1 MQDGQDMKFSIQ
13 DLAKLPARTA
23 DDGHQLEAQVSTRLC
38 TTCRREI
45 MNNTHPH
52 PHVLQTDHWDG
63 VRNYGAR
70 NVMKEMRVGDTAFF
84 YHSNCK
90 TPGIAGTVTIV
101 REAYPDFTALD
112 KKDPHYDPKV
122 SSLTKK
128 RNLLSDFSVDL
139 LMSTAS
145 QSTKDEPRWY
155 MVDVKLKE
163 IFPKEI
169 SLKELQKHQDGKL
182 KGWGGAL
189 LRRSFLD
196 LTLSTVF
203 SLTPPFPSVPSQ
215 AWSCSPRS
223 A

>member
-1 MQDGQDMKFSIQ
+1 MPPKKRGQAAGAKAGKRARTEPAAATATTTTSTTDAAPPAAAAGEDSAAAAAGKRYFLMKSEPETRMQDGQDMKFSIQ

-23 DDGHQLEAQVSTRLC
+23 DDGHQLEPQVSTRLC
-38 TTCRREI
+38 TTCLAGDHVDPS
-45 MNNTHPH
+45 NNTHPH

-122 SSLTKK
+122 SSLTNKK
-128 RNLLSDFSVDL
+128 TN
-139 LMSTAS
+139 LMS
-145 QSTKDEPRWY
+145 
-155 MVDVKLKE
+155 V
-163 IFPKEI
+163 I
-169 SLKELQKHQDGKL
+169 
-182 KGWGGAL
+182 
-189 LRRSFLD
+189 D
-196 LTLSTVF
+196 LI
-203 SLTPPFPSVPSQ
+203 
-215 AWSCSPRS
+215 
-223 A
+223 